1 LCFGVIPDIL
11 VFFQS
16 ISPQQ
21 ESSSSSHGK
30 CNKYLKKKTGKEYND
45 TAQIWSVKMGKETIG
60 LRGEWELGG
69 GEE

>member
-1 LCFGVIPDIL
+1 MGNVINI
-11 VFFQS
+11 
-16 ISPQQ
+16 
-21 ESSSSSHGK
+21 K
-30 CNKYLKKKTGKEYND
+30 KKKKTGKEYND